1 MLVLADIRNYSFIP
15 TDGILDSIFHK
26 TWLAISILGNPSDGY
41 KLTLIGLL
49 ITLIIAL
56 TANFVTEKLTAK
68 KVGSLFGATV
78 VTIFG
83 SWLFQTYVLLPF
95 DFALEGVRII
105 AALLGAIVVA
115 VFYVLIKGK
124 VQKSK

>member
-1 MLVLADIRNYSFIP
+1 MLVLADIKSYNFIP
-15 TDGILDSIFHK
+15 DSGFLDQLFHQ
-26 TWLAISILGNPSDGY
+26 TWLAISIFGNPANGY

-49 ITLIIAL
+49 ITLVIAL
-56 TANFVTEKLTAK
+56 TANFVTEKLTSK
-68 KVGSLFGATV
+68 KVGSLFVATV
-78 VTIFG
+78 VTILG

-115 VFYVLIKGK
+115 VFYVLIRGTVQKGK
-124 VQKSK
+124 